1 MSQPVAAP
9 QDQTAPQPDAAPA
22 AAAIAAADGL
32 AGTLL
37 ERNTLMLQRL
47 AKVQALRAAGVV
59 AYPNDF
65 VPTHTAAEALRWYL
79 PGSDASDDARQRQ
92 LLEGFA
98 ALEPDSPPAADP
110 PPADAAPAITSPR
123 VALAGRV
130 MAINVKGKVA
140 FVRIQ
145 DRSAME
151 VLQARQAE
159 NSRRIVH
166 GMAPREA
173 DAVTFQL
180 YFSREMD
187 PETFDRLFKANPE
200 GAWEGP
206 LIDVGDIVGGE
217 GLFFRTRTGE
227 PSLWL
232 RSFDGRPA
240 LRLLTKAIRPL
251 PEKFHGLSDKE
262 TRHRQRYVDLA
273 VNPEV
278 RQVFYKRSQIL
289 RGLRNFLDGRGYVE
303 VETPMMHSI
312 LGGAAARPFRTHHNA
327 LDMPLFLRI
336 APELHLKRLVVGGI
350 ERVYEINRNF
360 RNEGL
365 SQRHNPE
372 FTMLEFY
379 RAYAT
384 YADLMEEV
392 EAMVRSLAQQV
403 CGGTAV
409 PWGTLEDGSPR
420 IIDLGPAFARV
431 TIRDGLQQWA
441 NVPADQLD
449 DEAYLRAR
457 AEQLGV
463 HIDGHANLGKVQT
476 ELFEAIAEPHL
487 VQPTFVIEYPA
498 DVSPLA
504 RRSDAN
510 PRLVDR
516 FELYIG
522 KIEISNAFSE
532 LNDPVD
538 QYQRFE
544 AQLADKAR
552 GDEETMDMDY
562 DYVRAL
568 EYGMPPAAG
577 CGIGVDRLTMLLTN
591 QDSIREVILF
601 PHLRPEVSAARTP
614 DGPVAAE
621 VSAAATPAKAG

>member
-1 MSQPVAAP
+1 MSPSTPAP
-9 QDQTAPQPDAAPA
+9 QADAADPQVLESQ
-22 AAAIAAADGL
+22 DPL
-32 AGTLL
+32 RGTPL
-37 ERNTLMLQRL
+37 ERNSLMAQRL
-47 AKVQALRAAGVV
+47 AKVAGLRDSGEP

-65 VPTHTAAEALRWYL
+65 SPTHTAADALRWF
-79 PGSDASDDARQRQ
+79 G
-92 LLEGFA
+92 A
-98 ALEPDSPPAADP
+98 APERLQAFVAVELGAPLDQERLPPAQAP
-110 PPADAAPAITSPR
+110 VVPSPAVR
-123 VALAGRV
+123 MAGRV
-130 MAINVKGKVA
+130 LAINVKGKVA
-140 FVRIQ
+140 FLRVQ
-145 DRSAME
+145 DRSSVE
-151 VLQARQAE
+151 VAGLRQAE
-159 NSRRIVH
+159 NAARLAAGLPERD
-166 GMAPREA
+166 AE
-173 DAVTFQL
+173 AVTFQF
-180 YFSREMD
+180 YFSRED
-187 PETFDRLFKANPE
+187 DAETFDRLFKGSPD

-206 LIDVGDIVGGE
+206 LLDVGDIVGGE
-217 GLFFRTRTGE
+217 GLFFRTRTAE

-232 RSFDGRPA
+232 KRFHGRPA

-262 TRHRQRYVDLA
+262 TRHRQRYVDLT
-273 VNPEV
+273 VNPDV
-278 RQVFYKRSQIL
+278 RQVFFKRSQIL
-289 RGLRNFLDGRGYVE
+289 RGLRGFLDDRGYVE

-384 YADLMEEV
+384 HADLMDEV
-392 EAMVRSLAQQV
+392 EAMIRALAQQV
-403 CGGTAV
+403 CGSTQV
-409 PWGTLEDGSPR
+409 PWGLNDDGTPR
-420 IIDLGPAFARV
+420 IIDLGKPFARV
-431 TIRDGLQQWA
+431 AIRDGLQTWA
-441 NVPADQLD
+441 GVPADKLD
-449 DEAYLRAR
+449 DEAFLRAK
-457 AEQLGV
+457 AKELAV
-463 HIDGHANLGKVQT
+463 HLDDHARLGKVQT
-476 ELFEAIAEPHL
+476 ELFEAVAEPHL
-487 VQPTFVIEYPA
+487 VQPTFVIDYPA
-498 DVSPLA
+498 EVSPLA
-504 RRSDAN
+504 RRNDAQ
-510 PRLVDR
+510 PQLVDR

-544 AQLADKAR
+544 AQLADRAR

-601 PHLRPEVSAARTP
+601 PHLRPESPVQRSSDETTP
-614 DGPVAAE
+614 G
-621 VSAAATPAKAG
+621 

>member
-1 MSQPVAAP
+1 MSLSHP
-9 QDQTAPQPDAAPA
+9 AAPA
-22 AAAIAAADGL
+22 DALAPPEPADQDPL
-32 AGTLL
+32 RGTPL
-37 ERNTLMLQRL
+37 ERNSLMAQRL
-47 AKVQALRAAGVV
+47 AKVAGLRGSGEV

-65 VPTHTAAEALRWYL
+65 SPTHTAAEALQW
-79 PGSDASDDARQRQ
+79 
-92 LLEGFA
+92 FA
-98 ALEPDSPPAADP
+98 AAPERLQAFVAIEQAAPLDPLRP
-110 PPADAAPAITSPR
+110 PPADAVVVQSPAVR
-123 VALAGRV
+123 MAGRV
-130 MAINVKGKVA
+130 LAINVKGKVA
-140 FVRIQ
+140 FLRVQ
-145 DRSAME
+145 DRSSVE
-151 VLQARQAE
+151 VVALRQAE
-159 NSRRIVH
+159 NQARAAAGLPERD
-166 GMAPREA
+166 AQ
-173 DAVTFQL
+173 AVTFQF
-180 YFSREMD
+180 YFSREDD
-187 PETFDRLFKANPE
+187 PEGFDRLFKGSPD

-206 LIDVGDIVGGE
+206 LLDVGDIVGGE
-217 GLFFRTRTGE
+217 GLFFRTRTAE

-232 RSFDGRPA
+232 RRFGGRPA

-262 TRHRQRYVDLA
+262 TRHRQRYVDLT

-278 RQVFYKRSQIL
+278 REVFHKRSQIL
-289 RGLRNFLDGRGYVE
+289 RGLRQFLDGRGYVE
-303 VETPMMHSI
+303 VETPMMHSV

-379 RAYAT
+379 RAYAN
-384 YADLMEEV
+384 YADLMDEV
-392 EAMVRSLAQQV
+392 EAMIRALALQV
-403 CGGTAV
+403 CGSAEV
-409 PWGTLEDGSPR
+409 PWGQNDDGTPR
-420 IIDLGPAFARV
+420 IIDLGKPFARV
-431 TIRDGLQQWA
+431 AIRDGLQRWA
-441 NVPADQLD
+441 GVPQDKLD
-449 DEAYLRAR
+449 DEAFLRAR

-463 HIDGHANLGKVQT
+463 HIDDHARLGKVQT
-476 ELFEAIAEPHL
+476 ELFEAAAEPHL
-487 VQPTFVIEYPA
+487 VQPTFVVDYPA
-498 DVSPLA
+498 EVSPLA
-504 RRSDAN
+504 RRNDAR
-510 PRLVDR
+510 PQLVDR

-601 PHLRPEVSAARTP
+601 PHLRPES
-614 DGPVAAE
+614 PVQRSSDE
-621 VSAAATPAKAG
+621 PAPR

>member
-1 MSQPVAAP
+1 MSQPTAASQDPPTAATAVA
-9 QDQTAPQPDAAPA
+9 TADTGGVQ
-22 AAAIAAADGL
+22 GTL
-32 AGTLL
+32 QGTLL
-37 ERNTLMLQRL
+37 ERNALMLQRL
-47 AKVQALRAAGVV
+47 AKVQALRSAGQV

-65 VPTHTAAEALRWYL
+65 APSHTAAEALRWYL
-79 PGSDASDDARQRQ
+79 PGSDDCKDAHQRQ
-92 LLEGFA
+92 LLEGFVA
-98 ALEPDSPPAADP
+98 MEQDKPLQADLPPAAG
-110 PPADAAPAITSPR
+110 APIVASPR

-130 MAINVKGKVA
+130 MAVNVKGKVA

-151 VLQARQAE
+151 VQQARQAE
-159 NSRRIVH
+159 NARRVVH
-166 GMAPREA
+166 GMPERDAE
-173 DAVTFQL
+173 AVTFQL
-180 YFSREMD
+180 YFSREVD
-187 PETFDRLFKANPE
+187 PDTFDRLFKANPD
-200 GAWEGP
+200 GAWDGP
-206 LIDVGDIVGGE
+206 LLDVGDIVGGE

-262 TRHRQRYVDLA
+262 TRHRQRYVDLT

-278 RQVFYKRSQIL
+278 RQVFHKRSQIL
-289 RGLRNFLDGRGYVE
+289 RGLRHFLDARGYVE
-303 VETPMMHSI
+303 VETPMMHTI

-384 YADLMEEV
+384 YADLMDEV
-392 EAMVRSLAQQV
+392 EAMIRSLALQV
-403 CGGTAV
+403 CGATRV

-420 IIDLGPAFARV
+420 VIDLGPAFQRV
-431 TIRDGLQQWA
+431 TIRDGLEQWA
-441 NVPADQLD
+441 AVPADRLD
-449 DEAYLRAR
+449 DEAYLRAK
-457 AEQLGV
+457 AQQLGV
-463 HIDGHANLGKVQT
+463 HLDAHANLGKVQT
-476 ELFEAIAEPHL
+476 ELFEAVAEPHL
-487 VQPTFVIEYPA
+487 VQPTFVVDYPA
-498 DVSPLA
+498 EVSPLA

-510 PRLVDR
+510 PNLVDR

-601 PHLRPEVSAARTP
+601 PHLRPEVSAGRSG
-614 DGPVAAE
+614 DGPG
-621 VSAAATPAKAG
+621 AAATESTPPKVG